1 MATLTT
7 LYLKK
12 EIIDVLKV
20 TLEKKDLKGI
30 EITINISDEDNKFGQ
45 NVSAYVSQSKQD
57 REEKKKRFYIG
68 NGRVVWTDGKISV
81 AKNTFEQEQM
91 GDDLPF

>member
-68 NGRVVWTDGKISV
+68 NGRVVWTDYKISV
-81 AKNTFEQEQM
+81 FKNKLELEQM